1 MSRNS
6 KTRAFGRSTAP
17 LLFLTS
23 LLASGCAHRSGPG
36 ADAPPGV
43 ATPARRSAQAAPA
56 PLVDH
61 HQHLMSERATSPAPP
76 GLPDVELPAPL
87 RHVLDERYR
96 VMETGEP
103 GDLFTDD
110 ARVLDPVGNLWG
122 QGEDAVRELATTY
135 TPDTRFFANGYSVG
149 DSIAVVTGVIRTP
162 PSPADELTFVLGLE
176 KDAAGAWRIA
186 TEAATL
192 IPPRPFSEPV
202 TADQLI
208 GELDAA
214 GIQRAVVLSVAYWFG
229 EPDGSWP
236 GAEYENVRAENDWT
250 AEQVARYPDRLI
262 AFCGVNPLKEYAVE
276 EVRRC
281 ATELGT
287 PGLKLHF
294 ANSGV
299 DVHDPAHVEKVRRVF
314 ETANELGL
322 AIVVHARTDGEYG
335 REEARIMLEEI
346 FPAAP
351 EVPIQIA
358 HLWGGS
364 AFSAEALGVFADAVS
379 SGDPRARNLYFD
391 LTQVDLV
398 AGDSEETWSIIVA
411 RIRQIGLDRI
421 LYGSDMS
428 ATPGGPPSTLGWS
441 RLRRK
446 APLTEEELTIIAGN
460 VAPYLR
466 DDAR

>member
-1 MSRNS
+1 MIR
-6 KTRAFGRSTAP
+6 KLLLLTAF
-17 LLFLTS
+17 
-23 LLASGCAHRSGPG
+23 LASACAHRGGP
-36 ADAPPGV
+36 APDASTGP
-43 ATPARRSAQAAPA
+43 ATPTSQSRQPVPA

-61 HQHLMSERATSPAPP
+61 HQHLMSERGIGPAPTP
-76 GLPDVELPAPL
+76 LPDVELPAPL
-87 RHVLDERYR
+87 QRVLDERYR

-110 ARVLDPVGNLWG
+110 ARVLDPVANLWG
-122 QGEDAVRELATTY
+122 QGPDAVGELATTY

-149 DSIAVVTGVIRTP
+149 DSLAVVTGVIRTP
-162 PSPADELTFVLGLE
+162 PSTVDELTFVLGLE
-176 KDAAGAWRIA
+176 KDAAGEWRIA

-202 TADQLI
+202 TADLLV

-214 GIQRAVVLSVAYWFG
+214 GIGRAVVLSVAYWFG
-229 EPDGSWP
+229 EPDGTWP
-236 GAEYENVRAENDWT
+236 GDEYENVRAENDWT
-250 AEQVARYPDRLI
+250 AEQVARHPDRLI
-262 AFCGVNPLKEYAVE
+262 AFCSVNPLKEYAVE

-281 ATELGT
+281 ATQLGT

-299 DVHDPAHVEKVRRVF
+299 DVHDPAQVEKVRLVF
-314 ETANELGL
+314 EAANELGL
-322 AIVVHARTDGEYG
+322 AIVVHSRTDGEYG
-335 REEARIMLEEI
+335 REEARIILEEI

-351 EVPIQIA
+351 NVPIQIA
-358 HLWGGS
+358 HLWGGA

-391 LTQVDLV
+391 LTEVDKA
-398 AGDSEETWSIIVA
+398 AGDSEETWSIMVE

-421 LYGSDMS
+421 LYGSDMTS
-428 ATPGGPPSTLGWS
+428 TPGGPPSALGWS

-446 APLTEEELTIIAGN
+446 APLTEEELATIARN
-460 VAPYLR
+460 VAPYLQ
-466 DDAR
+466 DGAR